1 MKPPSMVLA
10 LLLLLGVAVL
20 CAQRWGHEAGRAA
33 CAGQVQALQSALQ
46 RQNVAVYALR
56 EEGEKRSARA
66 RQALSSAQASQA
78 DAQAAAA
85 RILALQPDGDA
96 CRAAEALIASDAA
109 SDTAGGIP

>member
-10 LLLLLGVAVL
+10 LLLLGVAVL
-20 CAQRWGHEAGRAA
+20 CAQRWGHETGRAA
-33 CAGQVQALQSALQ
+33 CVGQVQALQGALQ
-46 RQNVAVYALR
+46 RQNVAVYAMR